1 MDRNT
6 LKLKRQM
13 AIASIVMLVAL
24 LAAAS
29 ATFAWYIYNTRAH
42 TTSVH
47 MAAGSNVS
55 IEISNEYNG
64 TYGSSTVLDSFVG
77 YLAPVSTDQIIAN
90 GSATFQKVEKFV
102 DGTGSQ
108 AKQVAKNFSAAK
120 ETDFYMTSIFIRS
133 KNADAGLYIS
143 DLTFEDGDEKNP
155 ISSAIRLG
163 FVVHESGQNKSVENE
178 YIFVISDAKN
188 PQREYNTFNGV
199 EGHVLDHRYTDGT
212 TIKFDPYTK
221 DAFVDYN
228 NDSGEITIKTGS
240 VKLCDLKNDV
250 PTQVDIYIWLEG
262 CDEDCIRNLEG
273 TTLKNIAVAFAGY
286 TE

>member
-1 MDRNT
+1 
-6 LKLKRQM
+6 M
-13 AIASIVMLVAL
+13 AIASIALLVAL

-55 IEISNEYNG
+55 IEISNKYDGE
-64 TYGSSTVLDSFVG
+64 YGSSTVLDSFVG
-77 YLAPVSTDQIIAN
+77 NLRPVSTDQIIVS
-90 GSATFQKVEKFV
+90 GDEKFQKVEKFI

-108 AKQVAKNFSAAK
+108 PKQLAKDFSAAK
-120 ETDFYMTSIFIRS
+120 ETDFYMTSVFIRS

-143 DLTFEDGDEKNP
+143 DLTFEDGDENNP

-163 FVVHESGQNKSVENE
+163 FVVHESGQDKSVENE

-221 DAFVDYN
+221 DAFVDYDN
-228 NDSGEITIKTGS
+228 ESGVITLKTGS
-240 VKLCDLKNDV
+240 VKLCDLKNDI

-262 CDEDCIRNLEG
+262 CDEDCIVNLQG
-273 TTLKNIAVAFAGY
+273 KTLKNIAVSFAGY
-286 TE
+286 SD

>member
-1 MDRNT
+1 
-6 LKLKRQM
+6 M
-13 AIASIVMLVAL
+13 AIASIALLVAL

-55 IEISNEYNG
+55 IEISNKYDGE
-64 TYGSSTVLDSFVG
+64 YGSSTVLDSFVG
-77 YLAPVSTDQIIAN
+77 YLSPVSTDQIIAD
-90 GSATFQKVEKFV
+90 GVEKFQKVEKF
-102 DGTGSQ
+102 TEGSGKPL
-108 AKQVAKNFSAAK
+108 AKDFSAAK
-120 ETDFYMTSIFIRS
+120 ETDFYMTSVFIRS

-143 DLTFEDGDEKNP
+143 SLTFEDGDEKNP

-163 FVVHESGQNKSVENE
+163 FVVHESGQNKSVADE
-178 YIFVISDAKN
+178 YIFSISDAKN
-188 PQREYNTFNGV
+188 PQRDYNTFNGV

-221 DAFVDYN
+221 DAFVDYDK
-228 NDSGEITIKTGS
+228 DSGEITIKTGS

-262 CDEDCIRNLEG
+262 CDEDCTSSLG
-273 TTLKNIAVAFAGY
+273 GATLKDVSLSFVGY
-286 TE
+286 IPEEKRQ

>member
-1 MDRNT
+1 MNRKT
-6 LKLKRQM
+6 LQLKRKM
-13 AIASIVMLVAL
+13 AIASIALLVAL

-55 IEISNEYNG
+55 IEISNKYDGE
-64 TYGSSTVLDSFVG
+64 YGSSTVLDSFIG
-77 YLAPVSTDQIIAN
+77 YLAPVSTDQIIVNDVAK
-90 GSATFQKVEKFV
+90 FQKVEKFV
-102 DGTGSQ
+102 GESGKQ
-108 AKQVAKNFSAAK
+108 LAKDFSAAK

-163 FVVHESGQNKSVENE
+163 FVVHESGQNKSVADE
-178 YIFVISDAKN
+178 YIFSISDAKN
-188 PQREYNTFNGV
+188 PQRDYNTFNGV

-221 DAFVDYN
+221 DAFVDYDK
-228 NDSGEITIKTGS
+228 DSGEITIKTGS

>member
-1 MDRNT
+1 
-6 LKLKRQM
+6 M
-13 AIASIVMLVAL
+13 AIASIALLVAL

-55 IEISNEYNG
+55 IEISNKYDGE
-64 TYGSSTVLDSFVG
+64 YGSSTVLDSFVG
-77 YLAPVSTDQIIAN
+77 NLRPVSTDQIIVS
-90 GSATFQKVEKFV
+90 GDEKFQKVEKFI

-108 AKQVAKNFSAAK
+108 PKQLAKDFSAAK
-120 ETDFYMTSIFIRS
+120 ETDFYMTSVFIRS

-143 DLTFEDGDEKNP
+143 DLTFEDGDENNP

-163 FVVHESGQNKSVENE
+163 FVVHESGQDKSVENE

-221 DAFVDYN
+221 DAFVDYDN
-228 NDSGEITIKTGS
+228 ESGVITLKTGS
-240 VKLCDLKNDV
+240 VKLCDLKNDIT
-250 PTQVDIYIWLEG
+250 TQVDIYIWLEG
-262 CDEDCIRNLEG
+262 CDEDCIVNLQG
-273 TTLKNIAVAFAGY
+273 KTLKNIAVSFAGY
-286 TE
+286 SD